1 MKLYA
6 FQGSCAL
13 APHIALNWAGAD
25 YNLEMIERSETR
37 KPDFLKINPVGK
49 VPVIVT
55 DDGKTIAQVNTVLL
69 WIAENYPDAGLLP
82 GGDTVDWRM
91 LLAQFNGDVHPAF
104 TPYFLTFRFAE
115 NEDTQKEVK
124 SVAVKELD
132 FQLSLLDRLMDGKE
146 WVAGGKR
153 SILDA
158 YLYVFC
164 TWAQFVKPKSL
175 KDYPNL
181 AAFHAKLSQDEGVQK
196 ALKQQGLM
204 K

>member
-6 FQGSCAL
+6 FPGSCAL

-25 YNLEMIERSETR
+25 YDLELIERSATR

-49 VPVIVT
+49 VPVIIN
-55 DDGKTIAQVNTVLL
+55 DAGKTIAQVNTVLL
-69 WIAENYPDAGLLP
+69 WIAENYPDASLMP
-82 GGDTVDWRM
+82 DGDTTDWRM

-104 TPYFLTFRFAE
+104 TPYFLTFRFADDE
-115 NEDTQKEVK
+115 ETQKKVK
-124 SVAVKELD
+124 SVAVEELD
-132 FQLSLLDRLMDGKE
+132 FQLSLLDDHMKGKD
-146 WVAGGKR
+146 WVFGGKR
-153 SILDA
+153 SLLDA

-181 AAFHAKLSQDEGVQK
+181 AAFHAKMSQDEGVVA

>member
-6 FQGSCAL
+6 FPGSCAL
-13 APHIALNWAGAD
+13 APNIALNWAGAD
-25 YNLEMIERSETR
+25 YDLELIQRSDTR
-37 KPDFLKINPVGK
+37 KPDFLKINPIGK
-49 VPVIVT
+49 VPVVET
-55 DDGKTIAQVNTVLL
+55 DDGKTITQVNTILL
-69 WIAENYPDAGLLP
+69 WIAETWPDAGLMP
-82 GGDTVDWRM
+82 GGDTLDWRM

-115 NEDTQKEVK
+115 DEDTQKAVK

-132 FQLSLLDRLMDGKE
+132 FQLSLLDRHMDGKE
-146 WVAGGKR
+146 WVTGGKR
-153 SILDA
+153 SLLDA

-181 AAFHAKLSQDEGVQK
+181 AAFHARLSQDEAVQT
-196 ALKQQGLM
+196 ALKQQGLV